1 MRAVVTANL
10 ASNLGSR
17 KNLLQA
23 LSKAGWELLLAG
35 RADHGTEGLKD
46 LGYEFQELPM
56 ENKGTNLFADLG
68 TLIAFFRLYRKFRPD
83 AVLHFNSK
91 PDIYGSMAASLLGIP
106 AISNVTGLGMV
117 YVGSGGPVRL
127 VVNALYRL
135 AFLGKRNKVFFQNED
150 DRDLFVGMK
159 ILRREKAL
167 LLPGSGVDVDRFRPD
182 SDPEPPRGRAVE
194 AGSFTFL
201 FASRLVLSK
210 GVREFIAAAAELRK
224 EMPRVRFVMMGEH
237 LDFKSFIPRVE
248 LEAALAQGIVEY
260 RGEERDTLSAL
271 RDCDCVV
278 LPSYYREGV
287 PRILLEGAAMGK
299 PLIAADSI
307 GTREPVIDGKNGFL
321 CIPGSAADLAAK
333 MRRMA
338 QMTAEER
345 FRMGQASR
353 QTAEER
359 FADRI
364 VTRRYL
370 EALPGGITS

>member
-23 LSKAGWELLLAG
+23 LSSAGWELLLAG
-35 RADHGTEGLKD
+35 RGDHGTEGLRE
-46 LGYEFQELPM
+46 LGFEFREIPM

-68 TLIAFFRLYRKFRPD
+68 TLIAFYRLYREYRPD

-106 AISNVTGLGMV
+106 AISNITGLGMV
-117 YVGSGGPVRL
+117 YVGSGGPVRIL
-127 VVNALYRL
+127 VNALYRL
-135 AFLGKRNKVFFQNED
+135 AFAGKRNRVFFQNGD
-150 DRDLFVGMK
+150 DRDLFLGLK
-159 ILRREKAL
+159 ILGRDKAF
-167 LLPGSGVDVDRFRPD
+167 LLPGSGVDVNRFRPD
-182 SDPEPPRGRAVE
+182 WPSMQRTAE
-194 AGSFTFL
+194 ADDSGPFTFL

-210 GVREFIAAAAELRK
+210 GVREFIAAAAEVRK
-224 EMPRVRFVMMGEH
+224 DIPRSRFVMMGEH
-237 LDFKSFIPRVE
+237 LDFKSFIPRDE
-248 LEAALAQGIVEY
+248 LEAALARGIVEY

-299 PLIAADSI
+299 PLIAADSV

-321 CIPGSAADLAAK
+321 CVPGSASDLAAK

-345 FRMGQASR
+345 FLMGQASR
-353 QTAEER
+353 QAAEER
-359 FADRI
+359 FADSI

-370 EALPGGITS
+370 EALSGGTRS